1 MGFTSS
7 ITPVR
12 RTNRGLRAVTPMSA
26 ADSDSALLV
35 EQERLAELER
45 AEKVFDAL
53 LANCNR
59 DDWAGY
65 DPYDA
70 LRSPL
75 IRALSLGSKWP
86 RIAWIQLVKRSPVN
100 LRPWLGVTRGVNPK
114 GLGLAARAL
123 VTEGAARGIDRR
135 AEVTNL
141 LDRLDALRSRGATG
155 SGWGYN
161 FDWQSRA
168 FFVPKGTPSIVCT
181 TFVAHAYLD
190 AYRAFGGERW
200 LARAREACDFI
211 LTDLHRTQ
219 GPDASFC
226 FAYTP
231 VDQSCVH
238 NASMLGA
245 ELLAR
250 VSRETGETELV
261 DAALAATRYTIAA
274 QAEDGSWPYGD
285 AGNQAWIDN
294 FHTGFVLV
302 SLAEVIEDCGA
313 PAWNPALEQGY
324 RFFRD
329 RFFLEDGTPCY
340 YPDRPYPIDVH
351 SAAQALVTFARLSG
365 MDPEASERGR
375 RVARWTIENM
385 LGADG
390 RFHFQKHERWTNRI
404 SYMRWSQAWM
414 VYGLARH
421 IANEREAH
429 SE

>member
-1 MGFTSS
+1 MTTTVGSTPAGEFAA
-7 ITPVR
+7 PVR
-12 RTNRGLRAVTPMSA
+12 A
-26 ADSDSALLV
+26 AD
-35 EQERLAELER
+35 LAH
-45 AEKVFDAL
+45 AETVFDRL
-53 LANCNR
+53 LDLCES

-75 IRALSLGSKWP
+75 LRALSFRSKLP
-86 RIAWIQLVKRSPVN
+86 RIAWIQLVKRSPIN
-100 LRPWLGVTRGVNPK
+100 LRPWLGVSKGLNPK

-123 VTEGAARGIDRR
+123 TAEGPARHTDRR
-135 AEVTNL
+135 LAVSAL
-141 LDRLDALRSRGATG
+141 LDRLDALRSPQATG
-155 SGWGYN
+155 AGWGYN

-168 FFVPKGTPSIVCT
+168 FFVPRGTPSIVCT
-181 TFVAHAYLD
+181 TFVANAYLES
-190 AYRAFGGERW
+190 YQVFGYERD
-200 LARAREACDFI
+200 LARAREACEFV
-211 LTDLHRTQ
+211 LRDLHRTP

-231 VDQSCVH
+231 VDRSRVH

-250 VSRETGETELV
+250 VGRVTGEAELL
-261 DAALAATRYTIAA
+261 DTARAATRYTLAA
-274 QAEDGSWPYGD
+274 QASDGSWPYGD

-302 SLAEVIEDCGA
+302 SLAEVIDACGA
-313 PAWNPALEQGY
+313 AEWRPALDAGY
-324 RFFRD
+324 AFFRD

-340 YPDRPYPIDVH
+340 YPGTPYPIDVH
-351 SAAQALVTFARLSG
+351 SAAQALVTFARFA
-365 MDPEASERGR
+365 DADAAAAEAGR
-375 RVARWTIENM
+375 RVARWVIANM

-404 SYMRWSQAWM
+404 SFIRWSQAWM

-421 IANEREAH
+421 IAYERRALNAPAAEAAP
-429 SE
+429 

>member
-1 MGFTSS
+1 MTETRPVEATSPE
-7 ITPVR
+7 TR
-12 RTNRGLRAVTPMSA
+12 DDDRTAHLEC
-26 ADSDSALLV
+26 V
-35 EQERLAELER
+35 ES
-45 AEKVFDAL
+45 VFDRL
-53 LANCNR
+53 LAACNAE
-59 DDWAGY
+59 DWSGY

-75 IRALSLGSKWP
+75 VRALSFGSKWP

-100 LRPWLGVTRGVNPK
+100 LRPLLGVTKGTNPK
-114 GLGLAARAL
+114 GLALAVRGLVADGQSR
-123 VTEGAARGIDRR
+123 RRDRR
-135 AEVTNL
+135 ADVARL
-141 LDRLDALRSRGATG
+141 LDRLDDLRSDGATG

-190 AYRAFGGERW
+190 AYAAFGEAKW
-200 LARAREACDFI
+200 LDRAREACAFI
-211 LTDLHRTQ
+211 LTDLHRSP

-231 VDQSCVH
+231 VDESRVH

-250 VSRETGETELV
+250 VSRETGESELV
-261 DAALAATRYTIAA
+261 DAALDATRYTIAA

-285 AGNQAWIDN
+285 AANQSWIDN

-302 SLAEVIEDCGA
+302 SLAEVIEACGA
-313 PAWNPALEQGY
+313 PAWNSAIERGY
-324 RFFRD
+324 RFFRE

-340 YPDRPYPIDVH
+340 YPGRPYPIDVH
-351 SAAQALVTFARLSG
+351 SAAQALVTFARFAG
-365 MDPEASERGR
+365 QDPEARAYGR
-375 RVARWTIENM
+375 KVARWTIENM
-385 LGADG
+385 MGDDG

-404 SYMRWSQAWM
+404 SFIRWSQAWM

-421 IANEREAH
+421 IASERETIGT
-429 SE
+429 